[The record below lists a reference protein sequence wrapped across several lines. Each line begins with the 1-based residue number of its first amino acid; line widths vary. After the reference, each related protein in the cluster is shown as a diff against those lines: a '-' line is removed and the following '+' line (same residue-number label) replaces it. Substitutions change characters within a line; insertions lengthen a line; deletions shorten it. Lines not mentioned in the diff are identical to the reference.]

1 MTYTA
6 PGAHFT
12 SCFQGAISHS
22 SSERGLLT
30 HSGSDLSAISSGL
43 THGLTFVTV
52 DKTVNFFKNFG
63 FLIWKIRMILSRL
76 IGLHGHAC
84 QQRSICDTNP
94 CGRGAHKQ
102 PLLDDMVLNTYHR
115 APSTNNA
122 ASQRPQGT
130 VFSPLLP
137 AHFRE

>member
-52 DKTVNFFKNFG
+52 NKTVNFFKNFG
-63 FLIWKIRMILSRL
+63 FLIWKIRMNSVKANRATRPCLS
-76 IGLHGHAC
+76 
-84 QQRSICDTNP
+84 
-94 CGRGAHKQ
+94 
-102 PLLDDMVLNTYHR
+102 
-115 APSTNNA
+115 A
-122 ASQRPQGT
+122 A
-130 VFSPLLP
+130 
-137 AHFRE
+137 